1 MNAINTMSNADSWCV
16 NKIAVVGPGIVGMP
30 MAALLAHSRI
40 CQGSDKPAQVV
51 VIQRN
56 SKNSG
61 WKVGAI
67 NEGRSPIG
75 GIEPD
80 LDKIVR
86 ESVAAGTLRASHDYE
101 EVGDADVILICVQTD
116 KKGLEPDYGPLF
128 EALGNIANALQ
139 NKPAD
144 KVPLIIVESTLA
156 PSTVATVIKDHFAG
170 CGLQEGR
177 DILLGNSPNR
187 VMPGRLV
194 ERVAISD
201 KIVAGLNAGTPA
213 LIERLYSRI
222 VTSGKLFPTNSL
234 TAEIV
239 KTLENAYR
247 DVRIA
252 YSTEIVRYCDEHDID
267 FYEVRRQVNTRLA
280 LLDNASSDPNA
291 VPTGGLLIPM
301 IGVGGHCLP
310 KDGILLWWRK
320 IESGLDTS
328 KSLIL
333 ESRRINDEAP
343 GWTIR
348 RAEQNFGDLSGKS
361 VSLMGTAYRFN
372 SEDTRNS
379 PTLVLARQLIEKGCT
394 VMMHDPYVK
403 ATDQNL
409 IKFSMQPYFTRDIS
423 QAVASAEYLIFCTS
437 HKIYAEERDSI
448 IGMAP
453 RLKGLFDGCNLYK
466 QMDFTG
472 KPFKYAG
479 IGRGTTPPSGE
490 FIDFVCDGFRVMER
504 GVANELLGLI
514 DFLNERYADDEFNKV
529 DFKEVQRIADTC
541 ITGCSIPD
549 PGHVEI
555 LPHFNGFA
563 SRLDQRAAN
572 GGLHIS

>member
-201 KIVAGLNAGTPA
+201 KIV
-213 LIERLYSRI
+213 
-222 VTSGKLFPTNSL
+222 LFKN
-234 TAEIV
+234 
-239 KTLENAYR
+239 
-247 DVRIA
+247 
-252 YSTEIVRYCDEHDID
+252 CH
-267 FYEVRRQVNTRLA
+267 
-280 LLDNASSDPNA
+280 
-291 VPTGGLLIPM
+291 
-301 IGVGGHCLP
+301 
-310 KDGILLWWRK
+310 
-320 IESGLDTS
+320 
-328 KSLIL
+328 
-333 ESRRINDEAP
+333 
-343 GWTIR
+343 
-348 RAEQNFGDLSGKS
+348 FGQ
-361 VSLMGTAYRFN
+361 AF
-372 SEDTRNS
+372 
-379 PTLVLARQLIEKGCT
+379 
-394 VMMHDPYVK
+394 PY
-403 ATDQNL
+403 Q
-409 IKFSMQPYFTRDIS
+409 QPDR
-423 QAVASAEYLIFCTS
+423 
-437 HKIYAEERDSI
+437 RDS
-448 IGMAP
+448 
-453 RLKGLFDGCNLYK
+453 
-466 QMDFTG
+466 Q
-472 KPFKYAG
+472 
-479 IGRGTTPPSGE
+479 
-490 FIDFVCDGFRVMER
+490 
-504 GVANELLGLI
+504 
-514 DFLNERYADDEFNKV
+514 
-529 DFKEVQRIADTC
+529 
-541 ITGCSIPD
+541 D
-549 PGHVEI
+549 P
-555 LPHFNGFA
+555 
-563 SRLDQRAAN
+563 
-572 GGLHIS
+572 